1 MVGAESYRH
10 PEKWAHLRKTHWRQH
25 RAALP
30 SALRQQGAAA
40 AAAAAAAAVA
50 CAPSPGASSTC
61 ATTPAGLVL
70 RSSRVVS
77 GGAAWCVRRSPKLG
91 SRSSTNSRQQLAGS
105 KAAAAVCLDGFL
117 RCLRARAAPTRAA
130 DGHRLPDAKPTAER
144 HAPSPT
150 LLVRRPQRLREQM
163 RQQYV
168 PPTKWLPPQL
178 PLFRPLVKRQSISLQ
193 CCNAHLSFCHD
204 DKSIETTQ
212 THHPY
217 SLTSRTPRAGAHH
230 IRCPWASP
238 T

>member
-30 SALRQQGAAA
+30 SALRQQGAA

-130 DGHRLPDAKPTAER
+130 DGHRLPDAKPTAEW
-144 HAPSPT
+144 HAVANSTCSPT
-150 LLVRRPQRLREQM
+150 VGRWVGRCQRRVHAGELIRIDLEGS
-163 RQQYV
+163 
-168 PPTKWLPPQL
+168 
-178 PLFRPLVKRQSISLQ
+178 QSTS
-193 CCNAHLSFCHD
+193 S
-204 DKSIETTQ
+204 
-212 THHPY
+212 
-217 SLTSRTPRAGAHH
+217 SRTNETA
-230 IRCPWASP
+230 IRMCPCRHSCPFSGRW
-238 T
+238 